1 MEAKEPG
8 GCYNGQESSAKFTAA
23 NKAGKGCWATRTSV
37 LRRLGKLCDKQQ
49 VIGLLCFCW
58 HYNKFKSFVAFILI
72 MRNLK
77 CIMPATLK
85 GFKVARRLGQT

>member
-8 GCYNGQESSAKFTAA
+8 GCHNGQESSAKFTAA

-49 VIGLLCFCW
+49 QML
-58 HYNKFKSFVAFILI
+58 
-72 MRNLK
+72 
-77 CIMPATLK
+77 ATA
-85 GFKVARRLGQT
+85 GA